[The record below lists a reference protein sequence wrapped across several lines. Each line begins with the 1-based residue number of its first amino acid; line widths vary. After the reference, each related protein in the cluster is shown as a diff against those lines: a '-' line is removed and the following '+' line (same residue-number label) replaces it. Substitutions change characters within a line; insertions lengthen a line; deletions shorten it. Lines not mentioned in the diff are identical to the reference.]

1 MMEQPRPEGLFDT
14 PLSPVEM
21 TIQGIRDGIDQ
32 AAQASGAELDEVL
45 LALSVILSQTAV
57 ACGIPKDSLLG
68 NLDKI
73 YDSAER
79 GISHIYSKENVQ

>member
-14 PLSPVEM
+14 PLSPVEV
-21 TIQGIRDGIDQ
+21 TIQSIRDGIDQ
-32 AAQASGAELDEVL
+32 AAQTSGAELDEVL

-57 ACGIPKDSLLG
+57 AFGIPKDSLLG
-68 NLDKI
+68 NLGKI
-73 YDSAER
+73 YDSAEI